1 MGCGRQRGGC
11 CAPPSPPTLPGL
23 TWSCD
28 TPKIPLWVYLE
39 TPQTPGVDLF
49 APEVYLSRD
58 VDRVGGTGWG
68 QDVPPPQ
75 DCCPQTLC
83 HLHHLSWKVLT
94 ET

>member
-1 MGCGRQRGGC
+1 ML
-11 CAPPSPPTLPGL
+11 PPSPPTLPGL

-58 VDRVGGTGWG
+58 VDGVGGTGRG
-68 QDVPPPQ
+68 QDVPPPLRIAVPRP
-75 DCCPQTLC
+75 CATFITCPGK
-83 HLHHLSWKVLT
+83 S
-94 ET
+94 